1 MIQLFYFIILALQ
14 FCTGEYLAPK
24 IRELIPL
31 KIKSIDSIHA
41 FNPLMDNVPKCVLG
55 YFGTLCIKGLK

>member
-1 MIQLFYFIILALQ
+1 MIQLFYFIILPLQ

-41 FNPLMDNVPKCVLG
+41 FNSLMDNVPKCV
-55 YFGTLCIKGLK
+55 FGHLEHYALKG